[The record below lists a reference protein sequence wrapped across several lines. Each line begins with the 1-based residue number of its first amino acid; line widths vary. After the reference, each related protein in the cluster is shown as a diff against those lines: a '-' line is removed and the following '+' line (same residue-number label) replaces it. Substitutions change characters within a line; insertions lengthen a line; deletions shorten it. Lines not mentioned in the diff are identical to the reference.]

1 MTSEPRPVTFV
12 LTLQPL
18 PGVVDPVKAL
28 RWILKTVLRR
38 HGMRC
43 VHVCEENDGGPS
55 RSTMTAIDEVLR
67 GYCDAQQRIFAAHR
81 GE

>member
-1 MTSEPRPVTFV
+1 
-12 LTLQPL
+12 
-18 PGVVDPVKAL
+18 
-28 RWILKTVLRR
+28 
-38 HGMRC
+38 MRC

-55 RSTMTAIDEVLR
+55 RSTMTAIDEVLH